1 MTSQNVV
8 NGKAFEWAVAKQFSI
23 QLGGSEHIG
32 SDLIVDSDAARTAI
46 RCFDLLEPNDQ
57 QKWDGFAK
65 SGVSHL
71 VAREKDNDAISNPA
85 QVFISTDSMGI
96 GGDVRDVV
104 LTSTSSTSIGVSCKN
119 NHDAFKHPR
128 LSGSI
133 DFVKEWGLSDDG
145 CSEEYWNTV
154 RPIFDRLSAL
164 KRSSNGKVKFDEVAN
179 LRESVMKP
187 VIDAFICEVNNHVS
201 QGNTSESVM
210 CRNLVRYVIGKEDFY
225 KVIKDD
231 AENQLRIMGFNF
243 NGSLAGRRPK
253 LPKALVGLNRQK
265 EIQETGNSVTVFIQ
279 LDLGYAFKLRLHTA
293 SSRVEPSLKFDVQAV
308 GLPPRDV
315 YQHFIDIV

>member
-8 NGKAFEWAVAKQFSI
+8 NGKALEWAIAKQFSI
-23 QLGGSEHIG
+23 QLGGSGSIE
-32 SDLIVDSDAARTAI
+32 SDLIVDTDAARTAVN
-46 RCFDLLEPNDQ
+46 CFESLGPSDQ
-57 QKWDGFAK
+57 KRWDGFARL
-65 SGVSHL
+65 GVRHIVS
-71 VAREKDNDAISNPA
+71 REKDNDAITDPS
-85 QVFISTDSMGI
+85 QVLISTDSMGI
-96 GGDVRDVV
+96 SGDVRDVV
-104 LTSTSSTSIGVSCKN
+104 VSSSNHASVGVSCKN

-133 DFVKEWGLSDDG
+133 DFVKEWGLSNDG

-154 RPIFDRLSAL
+154 QPIFDRLSAL
-164 KRSSNGKVKFDEVAN
+164 KQSSDGKAKFDEVTD

-187 VIDAFICEVNNHVS
+187 VINAFINEVNNHVS
-201 QGNTSESVM
+201 QDNTSESHL
-210 CRNLVRYVIGKEDFY
+210 CRSLVQYVIGKEDFY

-231 AENQLRIMGFNF
+231 AEDQLRIMGFNF

-253 LPKALVGLNRQK
+253 LPKALM
-265 EIQETGNSVTVFIQ
+265 
-279 LDLGYAFKLRLHTA
+279 RLHTA

-315 YQHFIDIV
+315 YQHFIDVNELATE